1 MGKNKLEL
9 VGKNVKKSKGD
20 KGKTPEGQD
29 EEKNKD
35 DE

>member
-1 MGKNKLEL
+1 MRKNKPEPVRKKL
-9 VGKNVKKSKGD
+9 KKSEGD